1 MKKFRAVRTLPALA
15 AVGALLTMP
24 SLPGAAS
31 VTISIGDATFEPP
44 VAVVSPGSTVTWRN
58 DGSTAHAI
66 VGRFC
71 RAPRRLCDD
80 QRSSPTLEPGQSFAI
95 RFPRTGEF
103 EYHDRFNES
112 ATGTIVVAAGGRR
125 PPRARGNAEHRY
137 RATISFT
144 AHERF
149 EFTDAGAPPCPTYV
163 GNGERLVQWTARL
176 PTVTYQRLPRFG
188 IELLASPRRPVRTRL
203 TVLRERMDARVD
215 AGVDACSYV
224 DLSCTNNLSGRPLWI
239 TFVWAPRET
248 NNRFHVHNQ
257 RGRDIGWGESHCGS
271 NAASVFGLPEA
282 VFSALPFAIGAFTHV
297 PQDEVLALATPA
309 EVSRLRAGRSV
320 RVVREFDRRW
330 TDEFYPL
337 FSNNPPRDNSSGTPP
352 GPCDCGWPG
361 NQQIFNLRAKLVIT
375 LVPRR

>member
-1 MKKFRAVRTLPALA
+1 MRLPLSALA
-15 AVGALLTMP
+15 AVGALLAMP

-31 VTISIGDATFEPP
+31 VTISISDATFEPP

-58 DGSTAHAI
+58 DGSAAHAI

-80 QRSSPTLEPGQSFAI
+80 QRSSPTLQPGQSFAI

-103 EYHDRFNES
+103 EYHDSFNES
-112 ATGTIVVAAGGRR
+112 ATGTVVVVAGSR

-137 RATISFT
+137 RATVSFT
-144 AHERF
+144 AQERF
-149 EFTDAGAPPCPTYV
+149 EFTNFGEPSCPPYV

-176 PTVTYQRLPRFG
+176 PNVTYSRFARAG
-188 IELLASPRRPVRTRL
+188 LELLASPNRPVGTRL
-203 TVLRERMDARVD
+203 SVLRERMDARVSI
-215 AGVDACSYV
+215 GENPCTYV
-224 DLSCTNNLSGRPLWI
+224 DLSCTNNLSGKPLWI
-239 TFVWAPRET
+239 TLSWAPRET
-248 NNRFHVHNQ
+248 QNRFHVHNQ

-271 NAASVFGLPEA
+271 NAAEVFAGLPEA
-282 VFSALPFAIGAFTHV
+282 VFSALPFAIGPLAHV
-297 PQDEVLALATPA
+297 PQDQVLALATPA
-309 EVSRLRAGRSV
+309 EVRRLRAGRSV
-320 RVVREFDRRW
+320 RVVREIDRRW
-330 TDEFYPL
+330 ADEFYSV

-375 LVPRR
+375 LAPRR